1 MGRMDEKQAVL
12 ALLQDPS
19 LQLSCEEI
27 WKMMD
32 EELAKP
38 TEEVDGELVRECIAA
53 LSECRERRQNGTE
66 HPTAEIIAESSKK
79 IHRGSPIKVAIIT
92 VMLLLALLAIGVAA
106 AKYFVVSN
114 ADPNL
119 VQIMP
124 TCVRIDLSSV
134 NRKKE
139 KPVDSFFSS
148 PTDVLTAQKFIEQAG
163 EKSLKN
169 EKNTEIY
176 GESSACDQADNGR

>member
-1 MGRMDEKQAVL
+1 MDEKKAVL

-53 LSECRERRQNGTE
+53 LSECREQRQNDTE
-66 HPTAEIIAESSKK
+66 QPTAETTAKSSKK
-79 IHRGSPIKVAIIT
+79 IHHGSPIKVAIIT
-92 VMLLLALLAIGVAA
+92 AVLLLALLAIGVAA
-106 AKYFVVSN
+106 AKYFVISN

-139 KPVDSFFSS
+139 KSVDSMSKS
-148 PTDVLTAQKFIEQAG
+148 LTDVLATQKSIEQAG
-163 EKSLKN
+163 EKPLKN
-169 EKNTEIY
+169 EKNAEID